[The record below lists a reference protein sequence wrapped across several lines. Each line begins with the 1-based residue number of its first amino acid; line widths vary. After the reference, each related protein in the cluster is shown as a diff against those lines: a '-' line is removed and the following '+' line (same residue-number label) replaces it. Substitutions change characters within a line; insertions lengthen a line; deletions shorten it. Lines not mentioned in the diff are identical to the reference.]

1 MTAEQHR
8 RDAESVVRE
17 IQLEGG
23 GLIVYDTDEE
33 GAWIQADRPTTLG

>member
-1 MTAEQHR
+1 MTPEQYR

-33 GAWIQADRPTTLG
+33 GAWIQADRPATLD

>member
-1 MTAEQHR
+1 MTAEQHQ